1 MGSTRTT
8 RRSLHLKNSI
18 EFFGTEEA
26 REETEEAGVGAIA
39 IASHSSEVIKINKG
53 ERAEAEWL
61 TVRPE
66 RLADVSIPARFR
78 PLVPSSLLER
88 RREARDPRR
97 KSSERNSRQVTSTTT
112 KGTADRPTSRHLA

>member
-26 REETEEAGVGAIA
+26 REETEEAGVSAIA
-39 IASHSSEVIKINKG
+39 IASHSSEVIRINKG
-53 ERAEAEWL
+53 ERAEAERL

-66 RLADVSIPARFR
+66 RLADVSIRARFR
-78 PLVPSSLLER
+78 PSSVQ
-88 RREARDPRR
+88 A
-97 KSSERNSRQVTSTTT
+97 S
-112 KGTADRPTSRHLA
+112 